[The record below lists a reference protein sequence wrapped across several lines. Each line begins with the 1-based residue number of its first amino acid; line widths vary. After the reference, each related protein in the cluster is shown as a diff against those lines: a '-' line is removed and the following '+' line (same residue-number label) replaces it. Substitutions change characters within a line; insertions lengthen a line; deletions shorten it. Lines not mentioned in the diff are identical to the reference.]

1 MTFRQI
7 EYIVA
12 VEKYRHFATAAEKC
26 CVTQPTLSM
35 MINKAEDEL
44 GIKIFDRSKYPVEI
58 TPTGMRV
65 IEQAKR
71 VLAES
76 AGFKDIINEGKD
88 KVKKEMIIGI
98 IPSLSTYIIP
108 IILPK
113 LFVQYPELKI
123 RIVET
128 DAKNIITTLKSGG
141 LDLGI
146 MSSPTTDDQLND
158 VPIVQEKFYL
168 YVSDKEDM
176 TKKETVLYK
185 DIDINRLWLL
195 ESEHPF
201 VDYLKLFYLQNNP
214 LAPEKKLIF
223 ESGCYQTLINIV
235 KVYGGM
241 ALLPQLAV
249 SQLSN
254 YEKGFVKQL
263 ESPEPER
270 GINII
275 TNNHSSGSKLIEAF
289 IRVIK
294 ADLNSAIV
302 SCSKEMSKNRN
313 SYYALKES

>member
-12 VEKYRHFATAAEKC
+12 VEKYRHFATAAENC

-44 GIKIFDRSKYPVEI
+44 GIKIFDRSKYPVEV

-65 IEQAKR
+65 IEQARR

-76 AGFKDIINEGKD
+76 AGFKEIINEGKE
-88 KVKKEMIIGI
+88 KVKKEMIIGV

-113 LFVQYPELKI
+113 LFVQYPDMKI

-128 DAKNIITTLKSGG
+128 DTKNIISTLKSGG

-146 MSSPTTDDQLND
+146 MASPTTDDQIND
-158 VPIVQEKFYL
+158 VSVVQEKFYL
-168 YVSDKEDM
+168 YVSDKEELA
-176 TKKETVLYK
+176 KKDTIFYS

-195 ESEHPF
+195 ENEHPF
-201 VDYLKLFYLQNNP
+201 VDYLKLFYLQNRP

-235 KVYGGM
+235 KVHGGM

-249 SQLSN
+249 KQLSN
-254 YEKGFVKQL
+254 YQKGFVRQL

-275 TNNHSSGSKLIEAF
+275 TNKHAAGNKLIEAF

-294 ADLNSAIV
+294 ADLNTAIV
-302 SCSKEMSKNRN
+302 SFSKEM
-313 SYYALKES
+313 ESSRREVYELRQA